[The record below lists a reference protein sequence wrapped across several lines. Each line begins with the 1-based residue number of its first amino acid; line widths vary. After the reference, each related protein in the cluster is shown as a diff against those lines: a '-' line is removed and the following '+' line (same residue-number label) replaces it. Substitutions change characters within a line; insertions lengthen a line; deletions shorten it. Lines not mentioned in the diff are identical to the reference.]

1 MGLPSTDR
9 HGGYTS
15 WAGPRVRPRVDQR
28 RATPNSVKT
37 SRSGRKIA
45 GARDWAPRGAK
56 PNGLKDIGI
65 GDRTACG
72 DRRFQLSGRS
82 LVIHVLWNG
91 FLLVLFAGAADREV
105 AGAARLIV
113 DGRPATRATVG
124 AAGMP
129 TVGAAVGAVQ
139 AGGSGRAAAAHAG
152 RNADPAT
159 SAMNTPSAAATAMA
173 GCHRRV
179 SSPPRK
185 ITVHRM

>member
-1 MGLPSTDR
+1 M
-9 HGGYTS
+9 
-15 WAGPRVRPRVDQR
+15 
-28 RATPNSVKT
+28 
-37 SRSGRKIA
+37 
-45 GARDWAPRGAK
+45 
-56 PNGLKDIGI
+56 
-65 GDRTACG
+65 
-72 DRRFQLSGRS
+72 
-82 LVIHVLWNG
+82 VIHVLWNG

-124 AAGMP
+124 A
-129 TVGAAVGAVQ
+129 VQ

-173 GCHRRV
+173 GRHRRV

>member
-1 MGLPSTDR
+1 M
-9 HGGYTS
+9 
-15 WAGPRVRPRVDQR
+15 
-28 RATPNSVKT
+28 
-37 SRSGRKIA
+37 
-45 GARDWAPRGAK
+45 
-56 PNGLKDIGI
+56 
-65 GDRTACG
+65 
-72 DRRFQLSGRS
+72 
-82 LVIHVLWNG
+82 VIHVLWNG

-124 AAGMP
+124 AASMA
-129 TVGAAVGAVQ
+129 TVGAVQ

-173 GCHRRV
+173 GRHRRV

>member
-1 MGLPSTDR
+1 
-9 HGGYTS
+9 
-15 WAGPRVRPRVDQR
+15 
-28 RATPNSVKT
+28 
-37 SRSGRKIA
+37 
-45 GARDWAPRGAK
+45 
-56 PNGLKDIGI
+56 
-65 GDRTACG
+65 
-72 DRRFQLSGRS
+72 
-82 LVIHVLWNG
+82 
-91 FLLVLFAGAADREV
+91 
-105 AGAARLIV
+105 
-113 DGRPATRATVG
+113 
-124 AAGMP
+124 MP

>member
-1 MGLPSTDR
+1 M
-9 HGGYTS
+9 
-15 WAGPRVRPRVDQR
+15 
-28 RATPNSVKT
+28 
-37 SRSGRKIA
+37 
-45 GARDWAPRGAK
+45 
-56 PNGLKDIGI
+56 
-65 GDRTACG
+65 
-72 DRRFQLSGRS
+72 
-82 LVIHVLWNG
+82 LWNG

-105 AGAARLIV
+105 AGAARLII

-124 AAGMP
+124 AAGMA
-129 TVGAAVGAVQ
+129 TVGAALGAVQ